1 MACLS
6 SATGDS
12 GNGGYYYVNDR
23 SSVNARRLVLS
34 LVALALLAGCGRK
47 IARRLVPPEDISTL
61 DAKSPFLKAHLA
73 NGNVY
78 VLSGW
83 RVDST
88 STAILG
94 SGALLDVNRME
105 IAAGDF
111 RLPADSVVLFE
122 TNVEGAS
129 GARAALTVMAGV
141 TAVVAG
147 ICAASPKTCFGSCP
161 TFYAPSRSGSMEL
174 QAEGFS
180 SSIAP
185 ALEATDIDMLLHTA
199 PTSRHY
205 TLRVT
210 NEALET
216 HVIRHADLLAAPH
229 SDGGRAY
236 ITSDDI
242 FRETFDA
249 MAPTGC
255 SASEGDCL
263 ASVLEADVE
272 ERFSLA
278 DSTDLATRET
288 IELEFDNVPAG
299 ELGLVVVS
307 RQTLMTTF
315 LIYQALAYMGNEAGR
330 WLAALE
336 TGGNEARERVG
347 GVGRVLGDI
356 EVLLED
362 ENGEWVVV
370 GSVGET
376 GPIAADTRVVPLP
389 VEYFPHRIRLRL
401 TKGMWRLDQVA
412 LVRLGD
418 EIMPQ
423 RLMPLAVERQGVDDP
438 NALRALVEREE
449 ALVTLPGDAYEI
461 SYRLPENPAG
471 YDLFLEARGYYLEWM
486 RQEWLEEE
494 NPLRAAQLI
503 LDPGGALRAL
513 APAFK
518 IQEPTIEHLFW
529 NSRYVGH

>member
-1 MACLS
+1 MYCGSFAII
-6 SATGDS
+6 
-12 GNGGYYYVNDR
+12 
-23 SSVNARRLVLS
+23 RRLVLG
-34 LVALALLAGCGRK
+34 LVVVTFVAGCGRK
-47 IARRLVPPEDISTL
+47 ITRRLVSPAEISTL
-61 DAKSPFLKAHLA
+61 DAKSPFLKAHLG

-94 SGALLDVNRME
+94 SGALLDANRVE
-105 IAAGDF
+105 IASGDF

-129 GARAALTVMAGV
+129 GASAALTVMAGV
-141 TAVVAG
+141 TAVIAG
-147 ICAASPKTCFGSCP
+147 ICAVSPKTCFGSCP
-161 TFYAPSRSGSMEL
+161 TFYAPGRSGTMEL

-185 ALEATDIDMLLHTA
+185 GLEATDIDMLLHTR
-199 PTSRHY
+199 PSSRDY

-216 HVIRHADLLAAPH
+216 HVIRHSDILAVPRPE
-229 SDGGRAY
+229 GGRVY
-236 ITSDDI
+236 VTSNDV
-242 FRETFDA
+242 FRETFDPIR
-249 MAPTGC
+249 PTGC
-255 SASEGDCL
+255 SAAEGDCL
-263 ASVLEADVE
+263 VSVVEADGE

-288 IELEFDNVPAG
+288 IDLVFEDVPEG
-299 ELGLVVVS
+299 RLGLVLVS

-315 LIYQALAYMGNEAGR
+315 LIYQALAYMGNDAGR

-336 TGGNEARERVG
+336 TGGDQARERVG
-347 GVGRVLGDI
+347 GMARVLGNID
-356 EVLLED
+356 VLIED
-362 ENGEWVVV
+362 ENREWIVA
-370 GSVGET
+370 GGVGET
-376 GPIAADTRVVPLP
+376 GPIAADSRVVPLP
-389 VEYFPHRIRLRL
+389 LGAVSPHRVRLSL

-418 EIMPQ
+418 EVTPE
-423 RLMPLAVERQGVDDP
+423 RLTPVAVERGGMHDP
-438 NALRALVEREE
+438 NALRALVDREE

-471 YDLFLEARGYYLEWM
+471 FELFLEARGYYLEWM
-486 RQEWLEEE
+486 RQEWMLEE
-494 NPLRAAQLI
+494 NPFRAAQLV
-503 LDPGGALRAL
+503 LDPAAALRAL
-513 APAFK
+513 APVFK
-518 IQEPTIEHLFW
+518 SQEPTIEYLFW
-529 NSRYVGH
+529 NSRYVGN